1 MEDTV
6 PLIRIAYQV
15 KLVVI
20 IITVIKFV
28 VNVLD
33 FVSENRVNI
42 IPDADQVDI
51 VVVMDYV
58 R

>member
-1 MEDTV
+1 M
-6 PLIRIAYQV
+6 

>member
-1 MEDTV
+1 LEDTV

>member
-33 FVSENRVNI
+33 LVSENRVNI